1 MASSWTDTKTCVVL
15 PSSIA
20 VTENGWTDASMAVW
34 WLKNFD
40 EQTREKAAGRPR
52 LLLVDG
58 HNSHYTVEFIR
69 YARDANIVTLCYPS
83 HTTHVLQGL
92 DVVAFAIL
100 KRRWHA
106 ARDRW
111 ESEHWPQKLSK
122 AAFIEVFGTV
132 FLETMTPEL
141 TKECFRKTGI
151 VPLDAEVVT
160 AQQMAPSRQHSTKI
174 DVSHLS
180 SPVKRIVS
188 FQRHLI
194 ASTQTHG
201 DDSDVETTDLHPS
214 QDPRAI
220 SASTTHLSEDAS
232 DIPPP
237 LRSGGCLR
245 MPAASEMDADEVDI
259 NDGANGGGG
268 SEPQASVHAR
278 GADINNGDGSGDDD
292 DNDDNEPRVP
302 SSTQLISQPST
313 HRTPPQLLRGM
324 FSGSSAEFLVN
335 SMPIQSSFKVPDPVY
350 GAVPIMPA
358 LTREPLL
365 SKSTPRT
372 KADLLTENKLHRQE
386 LEACRRELEVHRNA
400 LRESSNTV
408 DVLNAQL
415 ALSNMTYAKAR
426 QQLASQENKHAAPK
440 RKEISTALGRV
451 LTHDSFLDAQLEID
465 RRQDDAEEAKKMKEQ
480 LEKDWKKYEEEYN
493 EGVRIWKAEVERR
506 KAAKEKGRL
515 LKPKKMT
522 KKVWLAAHVGT
533 VGEDIATDALGDV
546 GSDMDDE
553 DGDN

>member
-1 MASSWTDTKTCVVL
+1 
-15 PSSIA
+15 
-20 VTENGWTDASMAVW
+20 MAVW

-106 ARDRW
+106 ACDHW

-122 AAFIEVFGTV
+122 AAFIEVFGTI

-160 AQQMAPSRQHSTKI
+160 ARQMAPSRQHSTKI

-188 FQRHLI
+188 FQSRLI
-194 ASTQTHG
+194 ASTQIHE
-201 DDSDVETTDLHPS
+201 DDSDVEMTDLHPS
-214 QDPRAI
+214 QDPCAI
-220 SASTTHLSEDAS
+220 SASATHLSD
-232 DIPPP
+232 D
-237 LRSGGCLR
+237 
-245 MPAASEMDADEVDI
+245 V
-259 NDGANGGGG
+259 
-268 SEPQASVHAR
+268 
-278 GADINNGDGSGDDD
+278 NNGDSD
-292 DNDDNEPRVP
+292 DDNEPRVP
-302 SSTQLISQPST
+302 SSTQLIPQPST
-313 HRTPPQLLRGM
+313 HQTPPQLLRRT
-324 FSGSSAEFLVN
+324 FNGSSAEFLVN
-335 SMPIQSSFKVPDPVY
+335 NMPIQSSFKVPDAVY

-358 LTREPLL
+358 LTRETLP
-365 SKSTPRT
+365 SKPKYRT
-372 KADLLTENKLHRQE
+372 KADLLIENEMHRRE
-386 LEACRRELEVHRNA
+386 LEVCCQELEVHRNA

-415 ALSNMTYAKAR
+415 ALSNMAYAKAR
-426 QQLASQENKHAAPK
+426 QQLASQEDKRAAPK

-493 EGVRIWKAEVERR
+493 EGVRMWKAEVERR
-506 KAAKEKGRL
+506 KVAKEKGRL

-522 KKVWLAAHVGT
+522 KKVWLAAHIET
-533 VGEDIATDALGDV
+533 AGEDIATDALGNV
-546 GSDMDDE
+546 GSDTDDE